1 MSDILIGL
9 DTVRVYINE
18 LFHVTKG
25 SWKEHLTV
33 LEEMFT
39 RLQMAGFKVNSIKS
53 CFGAHKFNYLGYHV
67 TCDEVMPIWKKVE
80 DIQALAAPKTSKF
93 FVSLSVWSTSTVTC
107 GKTTLTFFPINCL
120 NFQER
125 QMQLERRAPKVFW
138 CYQTCDRTW
147 IIVDLPGLQCFVW
160 NTYWCFQ
167 NTNWR
172 SHIPKGQA
180 HHFLFAKDGQC
191 PKKYT
196 TTEKE
201 LVSVVAYLKEFRNI
215 LWGHQIVVYTY
226 HKNIIY
232 KKINTECVI
241 CWRLILDEFGPEL
254 KYIKSENNVVANI
267 ISYLEIGNNRDILNI
282 SELYGYNDVDL
293 PGIDY
298 QIRYHNIAKTQRT
311 YDKRSLT

>member
-1 MSDILIGL
+1 M
-9 DTVRVYINE
+9 
-18 LFHVTKG
+18 
-25 SWKEHLTV
+25 
-33 LEEMFT
+33 
-39 RLQMAGFKVNSIKS
+39 
-53 CFGAHKFNYLGYHV
+53 
-67 TCDEVMPIWKKVE
+67 
-80 DIQALAAPKTSKF
+80 
-93 FVSLSVWSTSTVTC
+93 
-107 GKTTLTFFPINCL
+107 
-120 NFQER
+120 
-125 QMQLERRAPKVFW
+125 
-138 CYQTCDRTW
+138 
-147 IIVDLPGLQCFVW
+147 
-160 NTYWCFQ
+160 
-167 NTNWR
+167 
-172 SHIPKGQA
+172 
-180 HHFLFAKDGQC
+180 
-191 PKKYT
+191 
-196 TTEKE
+196 
-201 LVSVVAYLKEFRNI
+201 VAYLKEFRNI